1 MKETLKSVFIGLY
14 VGLMMVGFVLSIV
27 EVRLAL
33 ASKEDY
39 GLIVLYVIV
48 MLLSISIL
56 VYFIKKGISNI
67 TLIIGVLTAVAI
79 IIGDLIVI
87 LDLMPKS

>member
-27 EVRLAL
+27 EGRLLL
-33 ASKEDY
+33 ASKQDY

-48 MLLSISIL
+48 MLLSLSTL
-56 VYFIKKGISNI
+56 VYFIKNGLSNI
-67 TLIIGVLTAVAI
+67 SLITGVLTAVGLFTAE
-79 IIGDLIVI
+79 LIVI
-87 LDLMPKS
+87 LDLTSKS

>member
-27 EVRLAL
+27 EGRLLL

-48 MLLSISIL
+48 MLLSLFTL
-56 VYFIKKGISNI
+56 VYFIKKGLSN
-67 TLIIGVLTAVAI
+67 TSLIVGVLTAVSL
-79 IIGDLIVI
+79 IIGELIII
-87 LDLMPKS
+87 LDLPPKS

>member
-1 MKETLKSVFIGLY
+1 MKETLKNIFIGLY

-27 EVRLAL
+27 EGRLLL

-48 MLLSISIL
+48 MLLSLSTL
-56 VYFIKKGISNI
+56 VYFIKKGLSN
-67 TLIIGVLTAVAI
+67 TSLIVGVLTAVSL
-79 IIGDLIVI
+79 IIGELIII
-87 LDLMPKS
+87 LDLPPKS